1 MGLPHEDISRLQ
13 EQSSRDRVA
22 NRAQIQKLK
31 EELTAQIDSST
42 EFAATQIGLVRE
54 DLARIRAEIGALAVA
69 HGRVTSEM
77 SDQIKAL
84 QARVTKLENKGL
96 F

>member
-13 EQSSRDRVA
+13 EQSLRDRQA
-22 NRAQIQKLK
+22 NRAAIQKLK
-31 EELTAQIDSST
+31 EELKADIDSST
-42 EFAATQIGLVRE
+42 EFAATQIGLVRQ
-54 DLARIRAEIGALAVA
+54 DLARIRQEITDVA
-69 HGRVTSEM
+69 MTQGRITADL

-84 QARVTKLENKGL
+84 QARVTKLEGKGL

>member
-13 EQSSRDRVA
+13 EQSSRDRLA
-22 NRAQIQKLK
+22 NRAELQKVK
-31 EELTAQIDSST
+31 EGLRAEIADST

-54 DLARIRAEIGALAVA
+54 DLARIRAEIATLAVA
-69 HGRVTSEM
+69 NGRVTSQL
-77 SDQIKAL
+77 SDEIKAL

>member
-13 EQSSRDRVA
+13 EQSSRDRLA
-22 NRAQIQKLK
+22 NRAEIQKLK
-31 EELTAQIDSST
+31 EELRAEITEST
-42 EFAATQIGLVRE
+42 KFAATQIGLVRE
-54 DLARIRAEIGALAVA
+54 DLARIRAEMGVMALT
-69 HGRVTSEM
+69 HGRVTAEL